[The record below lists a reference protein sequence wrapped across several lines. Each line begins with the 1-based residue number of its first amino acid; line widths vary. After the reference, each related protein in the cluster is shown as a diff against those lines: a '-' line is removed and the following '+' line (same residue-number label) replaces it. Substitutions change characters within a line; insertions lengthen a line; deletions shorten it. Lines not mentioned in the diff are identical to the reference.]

1 MKLRKAIKTIKKE
14 CKKHG
19 VCGMCPLR
27 TDNYYCVLQRMTPED
42 YVLKN
47 KKALDK
53 DDPNQRI
60 FA

>member
-19 VCGMCPLR
+19 VCAMCPLR
-27 TDNYYCVLQRMTPED
+27 TENNYCVLQRMIPTD
-42 YVLKN
+42 YILKS
-47 KKALDK
+47 KEELDK
-53 DDPNQRI
+53 DDPLQRI